1 MQRRIMQDR
10 ARPEC
15 TLILLLA
22 KAAFAGC
29 DQVALKLALDAGET
43 AFAARDKEGVQVASA
58 DVTGFVACQSE
69 HIEPATA
76 SRVHGLLGMNAWL
89 DQDEDTAALYF
100 AAARA
105 ADLDYLFPQTAV
117 PDTHPMRKAFDEA
130 SGAFALTTPLQQV
143 ETWTWFVDGRASTDL
158 YSERPVV
165 LQLDGPEE
173 GLHASLVVATGQSP
187 PLIPLPDAPAPV
199 VRERR
204 TATVGLAAG
213 AAGLA
218 ATSGVLFGAS
228 RKAETTYYSSPSVAD
243 AESQQDRVN
252 SLSVASG
259 TSLGAA
265 ALLGGLA
272 VVTVAF

>member
-1 MQRRIMQDR
+1 M
-10 ARPEC
+10 
-15 TLILLLA
+15 ILLLA
-22 KAAFAGC
+22 QAALADC
-29 DQVALKLALDAGET
+29 DEDALRQVLDTGES
-43 AFAARDKEGVQVASA
+43 AFVARDKDGVRAAST
-58 DVTGFVACQSE
+58 DVTGLVECQSAP
-69 HIEPATA
+69 IAPATA
-76 SRVHGLLGMNAWL
+76 ARVHGLLGMNAWL

-117 PDTHPMRKAFDEA
+117 PETHPMRKAFDES
-130 SGAFALTTPLQQV
+130 SGAFALTTPLQPV

-158 YSERPVV
+158 YSQRPVV

-173 GLHASLVVATGQSP
+173 GLHSSLVVGTGQRP
-187 PLIPLPDAPAPV
+187 PPIPLPDAPAPA

-243 AESQQDRVN
+243 AESQQGRVN
-252 SLSVASG
+252 ALSVASG